1 MTNQTKEIAIDHFTR
16 LSSGDIAGAA
26 ALMAEDCVDHGALPQ
41 AQGRAGF
48 TAIMN
53 KVRKAFPDMRQTLD
67 DLLVDGDKA
76 VLRITC
82 SGTQTGPFEFVHL
95 PMPATGKAVKF
106 EQIHIVRVANG
117 KIVEHWLGQ
126 DSLALFRQLGVQLS
140 PPS

>member
-1 MTNQTKEIAIDHFTR
+1 MSNQTKEIATDHFNR
-16 LSSGDIAGAA
+16 LSKGDIAGAA

-48 TAIMN
+48 TMIMG
-53 KVRKAFPDMRQTLD
+53 KVLKAFPDMRQTLD

-76 VLRITC
+76 VLRVTC
-82 SGTQTGPFEFVHL
+82 TGTQTGPVEFVHM
-95 PMPATGKAVKF
+95 PMKATGKTVKF

-117 KIVEHWLGQ
+117 QIVEHWLGQ